1 MSMRTKRSN
10 EAEIQT
16 TESEVPLVKPREHEP
31 LQYLETSL
39 PITSLQSVAEASASA
54 ATALGDD
61 NEGHSHANES
71 ESRSITIPAPISTS
85 PLSIPGV
92 STIGISE
99 LYNPSSETTIVA
111 DVVFVHGIMG
121 HPVDTWLYGKIP
133 KTKAEKT
140 GEWSLASVLRSLA
153 SALTPWRQR
162 TEGWTSGAQE
172 PKRSY
177 CYWPF
182 QLLPQDVK
190 DMRILTY
197 GYDSH
202 PTHWYKGETNRMT
215 ITQHAESLLT
225 ELTLNRSECRGRPL
239 IFVAHSLGG
248 ILVKSALN
256 ESLQMQLNQAQPAYA
271 DLQKSCHAVIF
282 FGTPH
287 LGASIAAFGEMV
299 SNVVGALP
307 GGFSTYGEVLRG
319 LSPDSET
326 LYNIS
331 RRFNDL
337 LNAWIPASE
346 KIQICSIQEGKGMT
360 SVKGLDSKVERKYL

>member
-1 MSMRTKRSN
+1 
-10 EAEIQT
+10 
-16 TESEVPLVKPREHEP
+16 
-31 LQYLETSL
+31 
-39 PITSLQSVAEASASA
+39 
-54 ATALGDD
+54 
-61 NEGHSHANES
+61 
-71 ESRSITIPAPISTS
+71 
-85 PLSIPGV
+85 
-92 STIGISE
+92 
-99 LYNPSSETTIVA
+99 
-111 DVVFVHGIMG
+111 
-121 HPVDTWLYGKIP
+121 
-133 KTKAEKT
+133 
-140 GEWSLASVLRSLA
+140 
-153 SALTPWRQR
+153 
-162 TEGWTSGAQE
+162 
-172 PKRSY
+172 
-177 CYWPF
+177 
-182 QLLPQDVK
+182 
-190 DMRILTY
+190 
-197 GYDSH
+197 
-202 PTHWYKGETNRMT
+202 MT